1 MGYLD
6 VIAAPDRPDTVPD
19 ADRRIVHGCIE
30 EIKAC
35 IAEKRPEDSK
45 LLLAQLLFDFQ
56 PLIIRDTG
64 LKAIIFSLLDQCDA
78 YSLQQRLLI
87 ATGAI
92 EGLPPAL

>member
-1 MGYLD
+1 MGHLD
-6 VIAAPDRPDTVPD
+6 VIAAYDRHDTAAD
-19 ADRRIVHGCIE
+19 ADRQIVHGCIE
-30 EIKAC
+30 EIKAG
-35 IAEKRPEDSK
+35 IADRRPEDTK

-64 LKAIIFSLLDQCDA
+64 LKAIVASLLDQCDA

-92 EGLPPAL
+92 EGLPAVR